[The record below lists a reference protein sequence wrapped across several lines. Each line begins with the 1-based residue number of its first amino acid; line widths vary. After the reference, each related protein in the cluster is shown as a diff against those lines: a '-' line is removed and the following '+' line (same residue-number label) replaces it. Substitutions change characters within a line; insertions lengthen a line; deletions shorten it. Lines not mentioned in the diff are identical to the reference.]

1 MTKVFQVG
9 SAGVN
14 LEDLP
19 SLLKRYQFLPHLY
32 RQLIIDQAIAGLEC
46 NAEEKAAALAI
57 FYEQQQIGTEE
68 DLSVWLQK
76 NDMTLEDL
84 EAQSI
89 RHVLLNKFKESAFG
103 SQVETYFMKRKSD
116 LDQVIYS
123 LIRTDDV
130 HLAQELYFRIQEGE
144 CAFADV
150 ARQYSQGM
158 EASTGGVI
166 GPTALSAPH
175 PEITRILSSS
185 RPGHL
190 CPPVRLEQWIIILR
204 LERLIPAQL
213 DESTRQRL
221 LDELFERWLQKQ
233 TQEASQQ
240 ALAISRNLESE
251 PAQPTNPVPEITNS
265 VKVADLQP
273 QAEPNQQ
280 PKANSA
286 PPTPSQQVLA
296 VPPQPQFKLPIPPP
310 PPPFR
315 PKAVEPAIQPQPAQ
329 HREVPKSE
337 VSTLDPATVEVDTQ
351 ALMQMP
357 LDELTAIVDK
367 LHHDLEKM
375 SSFVN
380 EQEEELSLLGKTIVA
395 LQNQISQGSEYERL
409 TLGVDLESELQK
421 HHFLDQALQGQ
432 RQRVQKCQYLLNIHV
447 DTLQSRQ
454 NMLKLLLDFYT
465 PDNQTLVQENAAD
478 PLNQDQTFLSLINLV
493 QGVVSSQ
500 LQKQGNQEK

>member
-46 NAEEKAAALAI
+46 SPEEKAVALAT
-57 FYEQQQIGTEE
+57 FYEQQQIASE
-68 DLSVWLQK
+68 DDRQAWLQK

-89 RHVLLNKFKESAFG
+89 RHVLVSKFKETAFTP
-103 SQVETYFMKRKSD
+103 QVETYFMKRKPD

-123 LIRTDDV
+123 LIRTDDI

-144 CAFADV
+144 CAFADI

-158 EASTGGVI
+158 EASTGGMI

-185 RPGHL
+185 KPGHL
-190 CPPVRLEQWIIILR
+190 YTPVRLEQWVIILR

-213 DESTRQRL
+213 DEMTRQRL
-221 LDELFERWLQKQ
+221 IDELFERWLQKQ
-233 TQEASQQ
+233 TQAASRQ
-240 ALAISRNLESE
+240 ALAISRHLE
-251 PAQPTNPVPEITNS
+251 PELTS
-265 VKVADLQP
+265 AVKVADPPP
-273 QAEPNQQ
+273 QAQQQ
-280 PKANSA
+280 PKADAEPAAIPA
-286 PPTPSQQVLA
+286 PP
-296 VPPQPQFKLPIPPP
+296 PPPLKLPIPPP
-310 PPPFR
+310 PPLPPLR
-315 PKAVEPAIQPQPAQ
+315 QQAVEPTIQPQHPPHKQLSDRGISAI
-329 HREVPKSE
+329 
-337 VSTLDPATVEVDTQ
+337 DPATVEVDTQ
-351 ALMQMP
+351 GLMQMP

-367 LHHDLEKM
+367 LGQDLEKM

-380 EQEEELSLLGKTIVA
+380 EQEEELSLLGKTIAA
-395 LQNQISQGSEYERL
+395 LQHQISRVSEYERL
-409 TLGVDLESELQK
+409 TLSVDLEAELQR

-432 RQRVQKCQYLLNIHV
+432 RQRVQKCQYLLNVHA

-465 PDNQTLVQENAAD
+465 PEDQTLVKENAAE

-493 QGVVSSQ
+493 QGVVSTQ
-500 LQKQGNQEK
+500 LQNQAGQAQADE

>member
-46 NAEEKAAALAI
+46 SPEEKAAALAT
-57 FYEQQQIGTEE
+57 FYEQQQIGSE
-68 DLSVWLQK
+68 DDRQAWLQK
-76 NDMTLEDL
+76 NDMSLEDL

-89 RHVLLNKFKESAFG
+89 RHVLLSKFKETAFG
-103 SQVETYFMKRKSD
+103 PQVETYFMKRKPD

-123 LIRTDDV
+123 LIRTEDV

-144 CAFADV
+144 CSFADI

-158 EASTGGVI
+158 EASTGGTI

-185 RPGHL
+185 KPGHL
-190 CPPVRLEQWIIILR
+190 YSPVRLEQWVIILR

-213 DESTRQRL
+213 DDMTRQRL
-221 LDELFERWLQKQ
+221 IDELFERWLQKQ
-233 TQEASQQ
+233 TQEASRQ
-240 ALAISRNLESE
+240 ALAISRNLE
-251 PAQPTNPVPEITNS
+251 PETANS
-265 VKVADLQP
+265 VSELTSSIKVADP
-273 QAEPNQQ
+273 PPKAESMQQ
-280 PKANSA
+280 PKAD
-286 PPTPSQQVLA
+286 A
-296 VPPQPQFKLPIPPP
+296 VPPAIPAPPLPQLKIPIPPP
-310 PPPFR
+310 PPPPPLR
-315 PKAVEPAIQPQPAQ
+315 QQAVEPAIQPQQPANKDLSN
-329 HREVPKSE
+329 RGISAI
-337 VSTLDPATVEVDTQ
+337 DPATVEVDTQ

-367 LHHDLEKM
+367 LRQDLERM

-380 EQEEELSLLGKTIVA
+380 EQEEELSLLGKTIAA
-395 LQNQISQGSEYERL
+395 LQDQISRASEYERL
-409 TLGVDLESELQK
+409 TLSVDSEAELQK
-421 HHFLDQALQGQ
+421 YHFLDQALQGQ
-432 RQRVQKCQYLLNIHV
+432 RQRVQKCQYLLNVHA

-465 PDNQTLVQENAAD
+465 PDDQTLVKENDAE

-493 QGVVSSQ
+493 QGVVSTQ
-500 LQKQGNQEK
+500 LQNQAGQGQADE